1 METELETPPG
11 GRITDGPA
19 EGTIVRTFAAEF
31 APGDGR
37 TVDVRIVPYGEQ
49 ITHNDGHGGV
59 PKGVAYQ
66 EEFVAGVFSHQVN
79 AANRVLANF
88 EHQPGLG
95 GVVGHG
101 LTLRE
106 SSDGF
111 YGSFRIHETPD
122 GDKALTLIRE
132 KVLEGV
138 SVEAKPVR
146 SERTSAG
153 VVRRVKAHMFAIA
166 FTRFGAYENARVLAL
181 REEADLI
188 VDEEILPV
196 DMDPEL
202 VERCRRLGI
211 ALPQRYETHPAGT
224 GTPVDAGTPEAAP
237 VVDESQPTSEGTQ

>member
-1 METELETPPG
+1 MEELVETPDAARNDNGPD
-11 GRITDGPA
+11 DGM
-19 EGTIVRTFAAEF
+19 IVRAFSADLTA
-31 APGDGR
+31 GDGR

-49 ITHNDGHGGV
+49 ITHADGHGGV
-59 PKGVAYQ
+59 PKGVPYK
-66 EEFVAGVFSHQVN
+66 EEFVSGVFSHQVN

-101 LTLRE
+101 LALRE
-106 SSDGF
+106 GPDGF

-138 SVEAKPVR
+138 SVEARPVR
-146 SERTSAG
+146 SERSPAG

-181 REEADLI
+181 REEANLI

-196 DMDPEL
+196 EMDPEL
-202 VERCRRLGI
+202 IERCRRLGI
-211 ALPQRYETHPAGT
+211 TIPQRYQTHPAPT
-224 GTPVDAGTPEAAP
+224 DTPADAGTSEAAP
-237 VVDESQPTSEGTQ
+237 VEPIDN

>member
-1 METELETPPG
+1 MDELLESPEAGSDTH
-11 GRITDGPA
+11 GPD
-19 EGTIVRTFAAEF
+19 EDNGMIVRSFAAELS
-31 APGDGR
+31 AGDGR

-59 PKGVAYQ
+59 PKGVPYK
-66 EEFVAGVFSHQVN
+66 EEFVSGVFAHQVN

-88 EHQPGLG
+88 EHHPGLG

-101 LTLRE
+101 LSLRE
-106 SSDGF
+106 ASDGF

-146 SERTSAG
+146 SERTAAG

-188 VDEEILPV
+188 VDEELLPV
-196 DMDPEL
+196 AMDPEL
-202 VERCRRLGI
+202 IERCRRLGI
-211 ALPQRYETHPAGT
+211 SLPQRYETHPAPT
-224 GTPVDAGTPEAAP
+224 DTPAEVDTSEAAP
-237 VVDESQPTSEGTQ
+237 VDAIDN